1 MYLKLC
7 FVTFLTLF
15 YEKHV
20 EEEVASGA
28 RDGVPQII
36 LIAQRRISDT

>member
-20 EEEVASGA
+20 EEEVAIVA
-28 RDGVPQII
+28 RGMACPK
-36 LIAQRRISDT
+36 LF